1 MAKLVWDA
9 DTERTFE
16 TGDKKCVLYPRK
28 SDGTYEKGAAWNGLT
43 AVTESP
49 SGADA
54 NDMYADDVK
63 YGSLRSSETFGGT
76 IEAYTYPEEF
86 EQCDGSYSPAKGV
99 SVGQQKRKPFGLSYV
114 TTKGN
119 DTDGLDYGYKIHL
132 VWNATASPSEKS
144 YSTVNDSPEA
154 ITFSWEFSTTPT
166 VLTALDADGKQL
178 KPTSH
183 LEIDSTKCDA
193 ASLKKL
199 EDMLYG
205 TDSTEAKLPTPD
217 EVIAMFSTTSTS
229 SSSSTGSEV
238 SG

>member
-9 DTERTFE
+9 DTQRTFE
-16 TGDKKCVLYPRK
+16 TGDKKGVLYPRK
-28 SDGTYEKGAAWNGLT
+28 SDGTYETGAAWNGLT

-63 YGSLRSSETFGGT
+63 YGTLRSSETFGGT

-86 EQCDGSYSPAKGV
+86 EQCDGSYEPAKGV
-99 SVGQQKRKPFGLSYV
+99 VVGQQKRKPFGLSYV

-166 VLTALDADGKQL
+166 TLTSTDKDGKTL

-183 LEIDSTKCDA
+183 MEIDSTKCDA
-193 ASLKKL
+193 TILKTL
-199 EDMLYG
+199 EDILYG
-205 TDSTEAKLPTPD
+205 TAEKEPTLPSPD
-217 EVIAMFSTTSTS
+217 EVIAMFAKTTSGS
-229 SSSSTGSEV
+229 SEV